1 MKMKNRL
8 LAILA
13 VSLLAGPMAANAT
26 LLGAWE
32 GSWSVGGY
40 AADFDLTFD
49 SETSGG
55 AFTGYFDWICT
66 AGLTCSGR
74 EFFSGTL
81 TGANLAFATTS
92 IGAGAVN
99 IGPSSYWGSLLDPST
114 LSGTDSKHRAV
125 GEPREFRARASRS
138 RARLRCWV
146 SAWSGLALASGASA
160 PERTRRRNEEP
171 GSAPGFSL
179 ATNSSLNW
187 RPHGDS
193 NPGRNRERVVS

>member
-114 LSGTDSKHRAV
+114 LSGTDSSQGSWRAERV
-125 GEPREFRARASRS
+125 PGASVPEP
-138 RARLRCWV
+138 
-146 SAWSGLALASGASA
+146 GTLALLGLGLVGLGFAK
-160 PERTRRRNEEP
+160 RRKR
-171 GSAPGFSL
+171 A
-179 ATNSSLNW
+179 
-187 RPHGDS
+187 
-193 NPGRNRERVVS
+193 